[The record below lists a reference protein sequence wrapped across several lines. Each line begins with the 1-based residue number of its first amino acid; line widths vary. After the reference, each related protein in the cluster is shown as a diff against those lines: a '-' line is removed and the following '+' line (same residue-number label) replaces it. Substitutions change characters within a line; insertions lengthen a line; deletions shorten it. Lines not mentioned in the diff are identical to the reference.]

1 MEGSG
6 MKPGSGKD
14 STYVLEVDK
23 WKFIVFTDLD
33 RMDLTSF
40 VSIAPGIAVR
50 SDYCIRAMEDRT
62 GKYDI
67 RLHMGYSEEEQ
78 RIVLRNC
85 EIGTTRELKIRDIA
99 RLPIEQI
106 IRAYHPPLW
115 SYEITDG
122 GTNIFGPLPDWEHDA
137 LSSVD
142 FSALRKQGPTPD
154 TLK

>member
-1 MEGSG
+1 

-78 RIVLRNC
+78 RIAAELRDRHHARTQDQRHRTAAHRADHPCLPSPTVVL
-85 EIGTTRELKIRDIA
+85 
-99 RLPIEQI
+99 
-106 IRAYHPPLW
+106 
-115 SYEITDG
+115 
-122 GTNIFGPLPDWEHDA
+122 
-137 LSSVD
+137 
-142 FSALRKQGPTPD
+142 
-154 TLK
+154 

>member
-99 RLPIEQI
+99 RLPITSEFL
-106 IRAYHPPLW
+106 R
-115 SYEITDG
+115 T
-122 GTNIFGPLPDWEHDA
+122 FGF
-137 LSSVD
+137 V
-142 FSALRKQGPTPD
+142 LR
-154 TLK
+154 